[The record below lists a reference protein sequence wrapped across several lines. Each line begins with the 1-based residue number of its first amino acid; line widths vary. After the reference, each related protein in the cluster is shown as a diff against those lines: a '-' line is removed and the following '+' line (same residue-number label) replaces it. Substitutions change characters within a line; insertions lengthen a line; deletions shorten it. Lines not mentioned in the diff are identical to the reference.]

1 MRDLI
6 ERYGQLRAD
15 PSAQHRG
22 RLFNELLADLLRA
35 DGLDAEAG
43 VRGVAGRDEVDVA
56 FEHDKQHHILEAKWL
71 KDPVNVEPVVVLADR
86 LDSRPAGTR
95 GVFVSMSGYTA
106 AVLGK
111 AAAPRWKQIIF
122 LDRDHIEAMLSGL
135 LTPGALLSLI
145 HQHTARHGGS
155 YISLE
160 DLLLHRHEMP
170 QIAVVQRPGGHEIP
184 SLHEAAVGKAL
195 DIKAPGCGRMTGL
208 AIAPHGELLVTTEQ
222 GVLRI
227 DPTANQC
234 AWMLALPECRGRVFP
249 RQDGSILVV
258 CHNAAVHW
266 HRGRL
271 TVVGGGFDGERI
283 HLLPGPEGQ
292 PWVFNGPRQGV
303 LVRLGDCL
311 GDEQR
316 HPVYV
321 QSAALDA
328 VWLHGTTFFLSGN
341 GSMAVIDLHEPSGG
355 REAWRSSP
363 VPFLYAAARL
373 SACGV
378 AVAEGG
384 RTTASVPIVRLDP
397 VAGTHE
403 PIAELQ
409 GHGVID
415 IAMSPDGSLWVLM
428 GAAQGERYEAT
439 AIQLT
444 VSRGWD

>member
-22 RLFNELLADLLRA
+22 RLFSELIADMLRA
-35 DGLDAEAG
+35 DGLDAETG
-43 VRGVAGRDEVDVA
+43 VLGVAGRDEVDVV
-56 FEHDKQHHILEAKWL
+56 FEHEKQHHILEAKWL
-71 KDPVNVEPVVVLADR
+71 KDPVNVEPVAVLADR
-86 LDSRPAGTR
+86 LDSRSTGTR

-106 AVLGK
+106 AVLDK
-111 AAAPRWKQIIF
+111 AAEPRWKQIIF

-135 LTPGALLSLI
+135 LAPGALLSLI

-155 YISLE
+155 YVSLE
-160 DLLLHRHEMP
+160 DLLLHQREMP
-170 QIAVVQRPGGHEIP
+170 QTAVVERPGGHEIP
-184 SLHEAAVGKAL
+184 SLHATAVGKTL

-208 AIAPHGELLVTTEQ
+208 AIAPRGELLVTTEQ
-222 GVLRI
+222 GILRI
-227 DPTANQC
+227 DPTTNRS
-234 AWMLALPECRGRVFP
+234 AWLLALPGCRGRVFP
-249 RQDGSILVV
+249 RPDGSILVV
-258 CHNAAVHW
+258 CRNAAVHW

-271 TVVGGGFDGERI
+271 TVVGGGFDGERS
-283 HLLPGPEGQ
+283 HLLAGPEGQ
-292 PWVFNGPRQGV
+292 PWVFNGPWQGV
-303 LVRLGDCL
+303 LVRLGDRL

-316 HPVYV
+316 HLVYV

-328 VWLHGTTFFLSGN
+328 VWLDGTTFFLSGN
-341 GSMAVIDLHEPSGG
+341 GSMAVIDVHEPSGG

-373 SACGV
+373 SACDV

-384 RTTASVPIVRLDP
+384 RTTASVPIERLDP
-397 VAGTHE
+397 VTGTHE
-403 PIAELQ
+403 PIAELP

-415 IAMSPDGSLWVLM
+415 IAISPDGTLWVLM

-439 AIQLT
+439 AIQLSG
-444 VSRGWD
+444 SRGWG